1 MQTSTTTARTPA
13 MPYAAVGRMH
23 NETFSV
29 GAPSPLAGVVS
40 TFNAGSFLKRPSRT
54 QLTDEQRLSDAE
66 LGEAIF
72 RFVFQRY

>member
-1 MQTSTTTARTPA
+1 MQTSNLTARTPA

-23 NETFSV
+23 RESSLA
-29 GAPSPLAGVVS
+29 GPSSPLAGVVA
-40 TFNAGSFLKRPSRT
+40 FNAGSFLKRPTAT
-54 QLTDEQRLSDAE
+54 QHTTAQRISDAE